1 LGKRFINVNQLIAA
15 LSPSADRVAQG
26 SERGER
32 VMSGTHTVWHTL
44 EQRRSRAANR
54 ERSGVMIAVALLC
67 VMAAA
72 EVLFLRFVAGPD
84 SVNLISAAEGI
95 PATE

>member
-1 LGKRFINVNQLIAA
+1 M
-15 LSPSADRVAQG
+15 
-26 SERGER
+26 SEA
-32 VMSGTHTVWHTL
+32 HTIWHSL

-67 VMAAA
+67 AMAVA

-84 SVNLISAAEGI
+84 SVNLISVAEGI
-95 PATE
+95 ATTD

>member
-1 LGKRFINVNQLIAA
+1 
-15 LSPSADRVAQG
+15 
-26 SERGER
+26 
-32 VMSGTHTVWHTL
+32 MSDARTVWHTL
-44 EQRRSRAANR
+44 DQRRSRAASR
-54 ERSGVMIAVALLC
+54 QRSGVLIAVALLC

-95 PATE
+95 PTTD

>member
-1 LGKRFINVNQLIAA
+1 M
-15 LSPSADRVAQG
+15 
-26 SERGER
+26 SEAN
-32 VMSGTHTVWHTL
+32 TIWHSL

-67 VMAAA
+67 AMAVA

-95 PATE
+95 ATTD